1 MVWSHLAT
9 GGCMEAFMKQLSN
22 AEIIERWEHVKKV
35 VAKLFK
41 AFKDWVEEKLRIV
54 ITTYK
59 KAIEIVKSNENQ
71 KKKALYKLDFKR
83 PKIKHQVLNRKPKHL
98 IKKVIY

>member
-9 GGCMEAFMKQLSN
+9 GGCMEAFMKRFSN
-22 AEIIERWEHVKKV
+22 AEIIERWE
-35 VAKLFK
+35 AKLFK